1 MTPLRAVAKLT
12 RAAEPAAESQQS
24 ESVGV
29 GRQPYPGLRPFQRE
43 ETDLFFGREDCVNSL
58 VALLADK
65 HFLAVLGSSGSGKS
79 SLVRTG
85 LLDALELGLMGDAG
99 SRWRIVEFRPGG
111 KPIANLAAALL
122 RSKQNSSSEDQTLLQ
137 SFLTRGPRSVIEWC
151 GDGHLR
157 PGENLLLLVDQ
168 FEELFRYQEYEGRE
182 EAEAFVA
189 LLLASSRSS
198 ELPIYVTLTM
208 RSEYLGACAL
218 IEGLAERMN
227 EGQFLTPRMTREQCR
242 TAIEGPAGVCC
253 IEIEPALVNRLL
265 NDLTDFAPWERAETG
280 ESMTQLDR
288 LARRADQLPL
298 LQHAL
303 NRMWALAVAAVE
315 PADTIVLRLTH
326 YEEIGGVQGA
336 LDRHADEVL
345 DALGARGPLAQ
356 PVFRTLTSGSSAADA
371 IRRPVPFRDLVTVC
385 GGNEADAREV
395 VEAFRA
401 PGRNFLLP
409 ENNVRIE
416 PGTTIDIS
424 HESLIRQWRRLSG
437 WVESEARDAQQWRR
451 LTDAAELE
459 ASKQG
464 GLLQGLNLQTLL
476 EWRKSTKPAEAW
488 ANRYSPARAYAE
500 AISFLERSQE
510 AARAAIRRK
519 QVARFS
525 MVFAFI
531 GLAFAGMLAWQR
543 IEETQRRKMT
553 DAVKQA
559 IQSES
564 RQVDDRVRS
573 EIEKTLN
580 LKNPTLSDVKVIF
593 DNALSGYMGV
603 PRSPQKSSF
612 DANDRKAASRKVIDI
627 FVDVYSNRVDTTSVA
642 GRKPFAIFDL
652 IGQFLNQ
659 DEMWNLT
666 IETLGNIAKSYVQS
680 QNFDVA
686 VAALQQGLESAQKKD
701 RSLRQFAI
709 PLMNMVDAAKGQLAG
724 SQANVTGPMSVYTQC
739 FTILQTLERSNAS
752 ERPDE
757 VRAAIADTYE
767 AQGDLYANS
776 QRIPLA
782 RQAYQQAIRDY
793 WNARAKSG
801 GRQTYADQIQNLT
814 QKIKDLRG

>member
-1 MTPLRAVAKLT
+1 MTDAR
-12 RAAEPAAESQQS
+12 
-24 ESVGV
+24 
-29 GRQPYPGLRPFQRE
+29 RQPYPGLRPFQRE

-58 VALLADK
+58 VALLAAK

-99 SRWRIVEFRPGG
+99 SRWRIVDFRPGG
-111 KPIANLAAALL
+111 QPIANLARALL
-122 RSKQNSSSEDQTLLQ
+122 RSEGNSSPDDLTLLQ
-137 SFLTRGPRSVIEWC
+137 SFLTRGPRSVVEWC
-151 GDGHLR
+151 RDGHLR

-189 LLLASSRSS
+189 LLLASSRSG

-242 TAIEGPAGVCC
+242 SAIEGPAGVCG

-303 NRMWALAVAAVE
+303 NRMWALAVAAAG
-315 PADTIVLRLTH
+315 PSDTIVLRLSH
-326 YEEIGGVQGA
+326 YDEIGGVQGA

-371 IRRPVPFRDLVTVC
+371 VRRPIPFRELVTVC

-409 ENNVRIE
+409 ENTVRIE
-416 PGTTIDIS
+416 SGTTIDIS

-437 WVESEARDAQQWRR
+437 WVESEAQDAQQWRR
-451 LTDAAELE
+451 LADAAELE
-459 ASKQG
+459 ARKQG

-476 EWRKSTKPAEAW
+476 EWRRRTKPSLAW
-488 ANRYSPARAYAE
+488 ATRYGGSKVYDE
-500 AISFLERSQE
+500 VMGFLDRSQQ
-510 AARAAIRRK
+510 AARAALRRQRLVRTAVLVGILAVAGMGAAAVRYFESTRREDAVRAEARTK
-519 QVARFS
+519 AEVARF
-525 MVFAFI
+525 
-531 GLAFAGMLAWQR
+531 
-543 IEETQRRKMT
+543 IESK
-553 DAVKQA
+553 
-559 IQSES
+559 S
-564 RQVDDRVRS
+564 READDQVRNDV
-573 EIEKTLN
+573 EKTLA
-580 LKNPTLSDVKVIF
+580 LRAPTLADVKAVF
-593 DNALSGYMGV
+593 DSGSRRYMAV
-603 PRSPQKSSF
+603 PRVDGKPVFDQK
-612 DANDRKAASRKVIDI
+612 DQENANTRIIDI
-627 FVDVYSNRVDTTSVA
+627 FEGIYSTRLDTTSLA

-652 IGQFLNQ
+652 IGQFLSQ
-659 DEMWNLT
+659 DSMWLYT
-666 IETLGNIAKSYVQS
+666 VQALGNISARYIRS
-680 QNFDVA
+680 QKTDVA
-686 VAALQQGLESAQKKD
+686 VLALQQALESASKKD
-701 RSLRQFAI
+701 RTLKQFSD
-709 PLMNMVDAAKGQLAG
+709 PLIDAAVFSKDALAEAKLNYAAQLKIYETCL
-724 SQANVTGPMSVYTQC
+724 S
-739 FTILQTLERSNAS
+739 ILRALD
-752 ERPDE
+752 RPDAGE
-757 VRAAIADTYE
+757 NAETIKNKLGEMLD
-767 AQGDLYANS
+767 AQGDFYADNKKIVEA
-776 QRIPLA
+776 RGAYNNAIAVYRLA
-782 RQAYQQAIRDY
+782 RVKSDSKDSYDDKVKTLQQKIRDV
-793 WNARAKSG
+793 R
-801 GRQTYADQIQNLT
+801 
-814 QKIKDLRG
+814 